1 MTDHTA
7 IIELLERQLDRHVEQ
22 MRDAAKTVSELRRRL
37 DLAEAT
43 IAAGSDA
50 VDELRTRCDAMRAVL
65 GEIRALAEDCIDGED
80 MGTEAHRLSWARV
93 TNWIRGAMTIR
104 KGEN

>member
-50 VDELRTRCDAMRAVL
+50 VDDLRARCDAMRAVL
-65 GEIRALAEDCIDGED
+65 GEIRALAEDCIDGD

-93 TNWIRGAMTIR
+93 TNWAREAMTNR